1 MTAIWA
7 AGYAAAG
14 WRVFP
19 IVPGQKR
26 PVYSGWQKDATT
38 DPAMCQQYWPEALNR
53 NIAAVCGE
61 TFDAWDIE
69 VEHLPALRAHM
80 QANGYHIP
88 PTPVAQTGRGGMHIL
103 TQPTGVNG
111 TRYLY
116 LDGVHIGELKST
128 GGFILLC
135 PSVTTGQ
142 YSWRWAPDHLTVQP
156 APAWLL
162 GLLERPRT
170 GIHLMPSRVAA
181 VAEIAPR
188 LTSLGRSIISVSE
201 THQRNDYLFWAMR
214 RSIEEGIPP
223 KIAQEAL
230 LDAYLS
236 VTFPN
241 ESVVERRH
249 EGLATINSALRAEAI
264 G

>member
-142 YSWRWAPDHLTVQP
+142 YSWRWAPADMRCAEAPQWLTDLVR
-156 APAWLL
+156 APQ
-162 GLLERPRT
+162 T
-170 GIHLMPSRVAA
+170 PSRAHSWRQVS
-181 VAEIAPR
+181 IAPSSDIQPLLR
-188 LTSLGRSIISVSE
+188 AVLGS
-201 THQRNDYLFWAMR
+201 
-214 RSIEEGIPP
+214 EEGNRNAVLHWAANRAADDGIS
-223 KIAQEAL
+223 QEFAAREL
-230 LDAYLS
+230 MAAYETIS
-236 VTFPN
+236 RGD
-241 ESVVERRH
+241 EDRH
-249 EGLATINSALRAEAI
+249 ERQREAWATINSAYNR
-264 G
+264 